1 MATLILVGNG
11 ELLARMP
18 ELVLAERRCATD
30 VIEHLVEIDRRRIYL
45 DAACSSLSS
54 YCTERLGYSEDE
66 AAVRVRVA
74 RLAARC
80 PQVLE
85 ELRDGKLHLSGLALL
100 AQYVTAENAD
110 ALVAEA
116 RGRSK
121 RQIEELIARRF
132 PRPDVP
138 DRIGREPQQLQVGL
152 LGGSTGARPNSS
164 GTAPANHESTRSGPG
179 TNLAS
184 RSSPTEPLS
193 ESRWAVQ
200 FTASTEL
207 HRKIERAT
215 ELLSHAVPNGDL
227 ATLFERALDALI
239 EQETK
244 RRLGAG
250 TSRKRRPLADGSRHI
265 PVEVARQVWERDG
278 GQCTF
283 VDADG
288 RRCGAR
294 RFVTFEHLVPF
305 ALGELPTVEN
315 LCLRCKAHNLHAAR
329 EVFGA
334 ETINAKCAERKR
346 AMMLRNSS
354 RWGTTTLSRRCTQ
367 RYAR

>member
-1 MATLILVGNG
+1 MCI
-11 ELLARMP
+11 R
-18 ELVLAERRCATD
+18 D
-30 VIEHLVEIDRRRIYL
+30 
-45 DAACSSLSS
+45 S
-54 YCTERLGYSEDE
+54 LGYSEDE

-85 ELRDGKLHLSGLALL
+85 ELRNGKIHLSGLALL

-138 DRIGREPQQLQVGL
+138 DRIGRESQQLQVGGL
-152 LGGSTGARPNSS
+152 VGSTGGPPSSS
-164 GTAPANHESTRSGPG
+164 GTAPANHESTRSRPG

-184 RSSPTEPLS
+184 RSGRTEPLS

-200 FTASTEL
+200 FTASDEV
-207 HRKIERAT
+207 HRKIERAA

-250 TSRKRRPLADGSRHI
+250 KSRKRRPLAEGSRHI
-265 PVEVARQVWERDG
+265 PVEVARRVWERDG

-283 VDADG
+283 LDPDG
-288 RRCGAR
+288 RRCSAR

-305 ALGELPTVEN
+305 AFGGLPTVEN

-329 EVFGA
+329 QVFGV
-334 ETINAKCAERKR
+334 ELIDAKCAERTRGNAASQPEPTGDDDVVAKVH
-346 AMMLRNSS
+346 A
-354 RWGTTTLSRRCTQ
+354 
-367 RYAR
+367 A